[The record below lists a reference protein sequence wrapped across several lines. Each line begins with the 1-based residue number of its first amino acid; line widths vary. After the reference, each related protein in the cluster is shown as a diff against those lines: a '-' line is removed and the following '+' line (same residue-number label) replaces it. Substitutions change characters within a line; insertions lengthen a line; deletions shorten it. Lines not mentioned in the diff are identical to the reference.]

1 MDQKSLGIT
10 IAELRKKSNMTQAEL
25 AAKLRVSDK
34 TVSKWENGLGFPEVT
49 QFPYL
54 AELFGV
60 SIDFLMTGERKGI
73 AIAGNILVD
82 IIKDID
88 KYPDIGM
95 LANVHNVSRAV
106 GGCVPNT
113 AINLSK
119 IDRSTPIR
127 VFGKVGDDEYGR
139 YAISKM
145 QQYGI
150 DTLGVCITDAAPT
163 PFTDVMSLPTGERTF
178 FNVSG
183 AGREFSPEDIDLTT
197 LNCNILH
204 VGYILFL
211 EQFDREDPEYGTA
224 MARFL
229 HDAQQRG
236 IKTSVDTVSQQ
247 DGDYAGKVIPALK
260 YCNYAIMNEV
270 EACNSFFVQPY
281 DEHGNLLVDNIRS
294 VMEKM
299 VQAGV
304 SEKVILH
311 SKKAGFCLDAATGAF
326 TVVPSLKIPSEEIKG
341 SVGAGDAYGAACLYG
356 LYHNFADKKLLEF
369 ASAAAACNLFSAN
382 SIDGMLPKNDIL
394 KLSEQYERW
403 SL

>member
-1 MDQKSLGIT
+1 MDQKSLGNT
-10 IAELRKKSNMTQAEL
+10 IAELRKKHNLTQAEL

-49 QFPYL
+49 QFPTL

-73 AIAGNILVD
+73 AIAGNILID
-82 IIKDID
+82 IIKNIEC
-88 KYPDIGM
+88 YPEIGM
-95 LANVHNVSRAV
+95 LAQITDLSKAV

-113 AINLSK
+113 AINLAK

-127 VFGKVGDDEYGR
+127 VLGKIGDDEYGR
-139 YAISKM
+139 YAISAM
-145 QQYGI
+145 GQYGI
-150 DTLGVCITDAAPT
+150 DTSGVGISSELHT
-163 PFTDVMSLPTGERTF
+163 PFTDVMSLPSGERTF
-178 FNVSG
+178 FHVTG
-183 AGREFSPEDIDLTT
+183 ASKEFSPDDIDLTT

-204 VGYILFL
+204 IGYILFMA
-211 EQFDREDPEYGTA
+211 QFDKEDPEYGTV

-229 HDAQQRG
+229 HDVQQRG

-247 DGDYAGKVIPALK
+247 NGDYAGKVVPALK

-270 EACNSFFVQPY
+270 EACNAFFIDPY
-281 DEHGNLLVDNIRS
+281 ENGELQVDRIRD

-311 SKKAGFCLDAATGAF
+311 SKMAGFCLDAATGEF

-341 SVGAGDAYGAACLYG
+341 SVGAGDAFCAACLYG
-356 LYHNFADKKLLEF
+356 LYHNFTDQRLLEF

-382 SIDGMLPKNDIL
+382 SIDGMLPKNEIL
-394 KLSEQYERW
+394 KLPEKYGRW